1 MEKYGT
7 FEKMMS
13 MGVTDHLSEK
23 TRGKKMEEREL
34 KKHIQEK
41 KMNFLS
47 DRDATASYHK
57 EQKWLKLL
65 AQGGWRSWNIRKIP
79 LARKILY
86 GRGADLSG
94 RPQQMEY
101 NLVACITLACRA
113 VITAG
118 VDPFEAYRISD
129 IYLQQLSECTE
140 LKDMMWVAGT
150 VMGEFNELAKAAN
163 PENREASIDVEN
175 AKTYICR
182 HLQEKLTMQEVCR
195 AVECQQ
201 RISVEEISGIRD
213 NFPGVCHGGAA
224 EAVGQSAG
232 ADGGAGQRDL
242 GLFFFRVPQLFLQ
255 LFSQAVSDDAVG
267 ISETPQISM

>member
-1 MEKYGT
+1 MVHLK
-7 FEKMMS
+7 KMMS

-65 AQGGWRSWNIRKIP
+65 AQGRMEELEYPENSFGPEN
-79 LARKILY
+79 LY
-86 GRGADLSG
+86 TDAVLTYRGDHK
-94 RPQQMEY
+94 QMEY
-101 NLVACITLACRA
+101 NLVACITLACRP

-150 VMGEFNELAKAAN
+150 VMGEFNELAKTAN

-195 AVECQQ
+195 AVGVSSGYLSKKFRESGTTFREYVMEERLKRSANLLAQTEEPVSV
-201 RISVEEISGIRD
+201 ISD
-213 NFPGVCHGGAA
+213 Y
-224 EAVGQSAG
+224 
-232 ADGGAGQRDL
+232 
-242 GLFFFRVPQLFLQ
+242 
-255 LFSQAVSDDAVG
+255 FSFASPSYFSSCFHRQYQM
-267 ISETPQISM
+267 TPLEYRKRHKFQCN